1 MTDYKDLLPD
11 FLDGNLSED
20 EEKAVFY
27 QLSQDDE
34 LLAEYKKLKRIFSA
48 IDKSK
53 ANFEPNPEL
62 TANIFAKLG
71 IREAP
76 EKKKR
81 AFPFFLHKP
90 ALKYIAAAAASVLLF
105 LSVNKFD
112 NSEIFNSANKYQ
124 AKKHN
129 SDKQLDNK
137 EFSLKAENANT
148 ANSDIITTN
157 NKQETEY
164 AKATISQKTTKQSR
178 QVGYSKTGE
187 SVSITSVAMPF
198 SYSQD
203 LYEDDD
209 AQSNDNLNNSTEY
222 NEYAN
227 DEYQDAKIRPMQ
239 YDYVSSDDENQCPP
253 EQDIAMSDYSDEYGN
268 NEYSGN
274 YDYPQDVFRRMPLN
288 LSIDYTSN
296 NSLSQYSNYNMQ
308 SYSAPKEKFYLEIK
322 NHIYFSKVKEEVS
335 TNYTNLGISL
345 YYNLID
351 KISFGLDVRDE
362 SFNKYCKQRFMPSIK
377 SYGEGNDHSDESLKT
392 ALFSLENVPTT
403 TVSLSAKYDL
413 LTKYREFTPSALV
426 SFGLNSAGTVGRASL
441 SCSFNTLLNI
451 TASIGAEYSV
461 LSYEYLGLNTTS
473 SKVGVSVGVSYNF

>member
-53 ANFEPNPEL
+53 ANFEPHAEL
-62 TANIFAKLG
+62 TANLFAKLG
-71 IREAP
+71 IRETP

-129 SDKQLDNK
+129 SDKILDNK
-137 EFSLKAENANT
+137 EFSLNAEKANT
-148 ANSDIITTN
+148 ANSNIITTN
-157 NKQETEY
+157 KKQEAEY
-164 AKATISQKTTKQSR
+164 AKATISPETTKQSR

-187 SVSITSVAMPF
+187 SVSIASVAMPF

-203 LYEDDD
+203 LYEDED
-209 AQSNDNLNNSTEY
+209 AQSNDYIDNTNIPYS
-222 NEYAN
+222 EYAY
-227 DEYQDAKIRPMQ
+227 DEYQDAKIRHMQ
-239 YDYVSSDDENQCPP
+239 YDYVSSDEENQCPP
-253 EQDIAMSDYSDEYGN
+253 NQDIAMSEYSDEYGHY
-268 NEYSGN
+268 EYSDN
-274 YDYPQDVFRRMPLN
+274 IDYSQDMFRRVPLN

-296 NSLSQYSNYNMQ
+296 SLSQYSKYNMQ

-322 NHIYFSKVKEEVS
+322 NHIYFSKAKEEVS

-362 SFNKYCKQRFMPSIK
+362 SFNKYSKQRFMPNIK

-392 ALFSLENVPTT
+392 ALFSLESVPTT